1 VPGSAGSSQ
10 DRQVVAQV
18 SGWLLAPGALI
29 LALLVPVGAVF
40 GLFTTRQPIR
50 RIRRLALGTKAMAA
64 GDLQARI
71 PASGADEIS
80 QLEQAFNIMAE
91 RLEHAVKAER
101 DAAGSMA
108 QRAERTRIARELHD
122 SISQDLFSASLVATG
137 LRKALPPG
145 TKLQRQAESMEVA
158 LERTRREMRAMLM
171 ELRPVALETASL
183 AVALT
188 KMCRDYETQLG
199 VSVVARIE
207 VPDLSPPVEHAIL
220 RVVQEA
226 LGNAV
231 RHGRPQTIDV
241 TVATAGDRVTITIG
255 DDGVGFDPGQVA
267 ERRGMGLQLMRERV
281 EELGGVI
288 HVESTP
294 SKGTRVRVTM

>member
-1 VPGSAGSSQ
+1 
-10 DRQVVAQV
+10 
-18 SGWLLAPGALI
+18 
-29 LALLVPVGAVF
+29 
-40 GLFTTRQPIR
+40 
-50 RIRRLALGTKAMAA
+50 M
-64 GDLQARI
+64 
-71 PASGADEIS
+71 
-80 QLEQAFNIMAE
+80 
-91 RLEHAVKAER
+91 
-101 DAAGSMA
+101 
-108 QRAERTRIARELHD
+108 EL
-122 SISQDLFSASLVATG
+122 T
-137 LRKALPPG
+137 
-145 TKLQRQAESMEVA
+145 

-188 KMCRDYETQLG
+188 EMCRAYETQLG

-207 VPDLSPPVEHAIL
+207 VPDLSPPVEHATL

-241 TVATAGDRVTITIG
+241 TVATEADRVTITIR

-267 ERRGMGLQLMRERV
+267 ERHGMGLQMMRERV